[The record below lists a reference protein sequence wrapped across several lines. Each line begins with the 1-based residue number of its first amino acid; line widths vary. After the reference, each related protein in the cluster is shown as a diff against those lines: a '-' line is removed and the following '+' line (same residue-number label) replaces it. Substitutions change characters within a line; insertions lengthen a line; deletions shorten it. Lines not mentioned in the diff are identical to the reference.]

1 MELRFKS
8 HVLTTVLVLTTVY
21 FTSQGHSSYKKSLV
35 NSFLHSE
42 NLIWRCVMESINS
55 DDTSENSKKDS
66 QNLVN
71 DSSKQIPVYQKIA
84 YGFGDFGNG
93 FMFDLGQSYLTKFW
107 IDGVGIGA
115 SVVGGIFA
123 FTKIFDAFMDPIAG
137 SVVDNRKHIGKRG
150 KFRPFMMVS
159 AIILGVLTVLTFT
172 MPNNLTMTQK
182 IIYAYAA
189 YMIWGLTYSFTNDPY
204 GSLASVMSRNSQ
216 DRSFMATT
224 RQIGSVGA
232 QFIAGVA
239 FIPLTVMIGGS
250 NQKKGYFFASLIF
263 AIIGVL
269 MFAICYFGT
278 RENVHV
284 NRKKSAQKEGFKDY
298 FRVIFKNGPLGAI
311 ILMTLFTISAMN
323 TNNQMMVFYAEYNL
337 GNIGLQPLINAIMM
351 GCSIVGVFMIPFLT
365 KHFGQK
371 KTAMCSFIIGAV
383 ANLLNF
389 ILPNNVVTFIILVTI
404 GYTALAIPNGIT
416 WAMVSNA
423 IDYGEW
429 RSGTRKEGITYA
441 AFNFSR
447 KIAQS
452 LAALVSS
459 GVLALTG
466 YVANAPQTASALQ
479 GIKAAMTLYP
489 GVCLLLAA
497 VVIGFLY
504 KLDDKKFA
512 QIADDLDHGRWEGGK
527 ISDN

>member
-1 MELRFKS
+1 METNDTKA
-8 HVLTTVLVLTTVY
+8 V
-21 FTSQGHSSYKKSLV
+21 V
-35 NSFLHSE
+35 NDGKIKNH
-42 NLIWRCVMESINS
+42 
-55 DDTSENSKKDS
+55 DDE
-66 QNLVN
+66 LMN
-71 DSSKQIPVYQKIA
+71 DSSKRIPTHQKIA

-115 SVVGGIFA
+115 GVVAGIFA

-137 SVVDNRKHIGKRG
+137 SVVDNRKKIGKRG

-159 AIILGVLTVLTFT
+159 AIILGVLTVVTFT
-172 MPNNLTMTQK
+172 MPDGLSMNQK

-189 YMIWGLTYSFTNDPY
+189 YMIWGLVYSFTNDPY
-204 GSLASVMSRNSQ
+204 GSLASVMSRNTQ

-250 NQKKGYFFASLIF
+250 DQRLGYFWAAAIF
-263 AIIGVL
+263 AVIGVL
-269 MFAICYFGT
+269 MFGICYLGT
-278 RENVHV
+278 KENVHV
-284 NRKKSAQKEGFKDY
+284 NRSKSAQKEGFKDY
-298 FRVIFKNGPLGAI
+298 FKVIFKNGPLGAL

-337 GNIGLQPLINAIMM
+337 GNIGLQPIINAIMM
-351 GCSIVGVFMIPFLT
+351 GCSILGVFMIPTLT

-371 KTAMCSFIIGAV
+371 RTAMVSFIVGAV

-389 ILPNNVVTFIILVTI
+389 VLPDHIVTFIILVTI

-429 RSGTRKEGITYA
+429 RSGIRKEGITYA

-452 LAALVSS
+452 IAALVSA
-459 GVLALTG
+459 GILALTG
-466 YVANAPQTASALQ
+466 YVANAHQSAGALQ

-489 GVCLLLAA
+489 GICLVLAA

-504 KLDDKKFA
+504 KLDGERFGK
-512 QIADDLDHGRWEGGK
+512 IANDLDHGRWKGGK
-527 ISDN
+527 IGK

>member
-1 MELRFKS
+1 ME
-8 HVLTTVLVLTTVY
+8 TTDAKAV
-21 FTSQGHSSYKKSLV
+21 V
-35 NSFLHSE
+35 NDGKTKNH
-42 NLIWRCVMESINS
+42 
-55 DDTSENSKKDS
+55 DDE
-66 QNLVN
+66 LMN
-71 DSSKQIPVYQKIA
+71 DSSKRIPTHQKIA

-115 SVVGGIFA
+115 GVVAGIFA

-137 SVVDNRKHIGKRG
+137 SVVDNRKKIGKRG

-159 AIILGVLTVLTFT
+159 AIILGVLTVVTFT
-172 MPNNLTMTQK
+172 MPDGLSMNQK

-189 YMIWGLTYSFTNDPY
+189 YMIWGLVYSFTNDPY
-204 GSLASVMSRNSQ
+204 GSLASVMSRNTQ

-250 NQKKGYFFASLIF
+250 NQRLGYFWAAAIF
-263 AIIGVL
+263 AAIGVL
-269 MFAICYFGT
+269 MFGICYLGT
-278 RENVHV
+278 KENVHV
-284 NRKKSAQKEGFKDY
+284 NRSKTAQKEGFKDY
-298 FRVIFKNGPLGAI
+298 FKVIFKNGPLGAL

-337 GNIGLQPLINAIMM
+337 GNIALQPVINAIMM
-351 GCSIVGVFMIPFLT
+351 GCSIAGVFMIPTLT

-371 KTAMCSFIIGAV
+371 RTAMWSFAIGAA

-389 ILPNNVVTFIILVTI
+389 VLPDHVVVFVILVTV

-429 RSGTRKEGITYA
+429 RSGVRKEGITYA

-452 LAALVSS
+452 IAALVSA

-466 YVANAPQTASALQ
+466 YVANAYQTAGALR

-489 GVCLLLAA
+489 GVCLVLAA

-504 KLDDKKFA
+504 KLDGERFGK
-512 QIADDLDHGRWEGGK
+512 IANDLDHGRWEGGK
-527 ISDN
+527 IGDK

>member
-1 MELRFKS
+1 ME
-8 HVLTTVLVLTTVY
+8 TTDAKAV
-21 FTSQGHSSYKKSLV
+21 V
-35 NSFLHSE
+35 NDGKTKNH
-42 NLIWRCVMESINS
+42 
-55 DDTSENSKKDS
+55 DDE
-66 QNLVN
+66 LMN
-71 DSSKQIPVYQKIA
+71 DSSKRIPTHQKIA

-115 SVVGGIFA
+115 GVVAGIFA

-137 SVVDNRKHIGKRG
+137 SVVDNRKKIGKRG

-159 AIILGVLTVLTFT
+159 AIILGVLTVVTFT
-172 MPNNLTMTQK
+172 IPDGLSMNQK

-189 YMIWGLTYSFTNDPY
+189 YMIWGLVYSFTNDPY
-204 GSLASVMSRNSQ
+204 GSLASVMSRNTQ

-250 NQKKGYFFASLIF
+250 NQRLGYFWAAAIF
-263 AIIGVL
+263 AAIGVL
-269 MFAICYFGT
+269 MFGICYLGT
-278 RENVHV
+278 KENVRV
-284 NRKKSAQKEGFKDY
+284 NRSKTAQKEGFKDY
-298 FRVIFKNGPLGAI
+298 FKVIFKNGPLGAL

-337 GNIGLQPLINAIMM
+337 GNIALQPVINAIMM
-351 GCSIVGVFMIPFLT
+351 GCSIAGVFMIPTLT

-371 KTAMCSFIIGAV
+371 RTAMWSFAIGAA

-389 ILPNNVVTFIILVTI
+389 VLPDHVVVFVILVTV

-429 RSGTRKEGITYA
+429 RSGVRKEGITYA

-452 LAALVSS
+452 IAALVSA

-466 YVANAPQTASALQ
+466 YVANAHQTAGALR

-489 GVCLLLAA
+489 GVCLVLAA

-504 KLDDKKFA
+504 KLDGERFGK
-512 QIADDLDHGRWEGGK
+512 IANDLDHGRWEGGK
-527 ISDN
+527 IGDK

>member
-1 MELRFKS
+1 ME
-8 HVLTTVLVLTTVY
+8 TTDAKVTPKDT
-21 FTSQGHSSYKKSLV
+21 G
-35 NSFLHSE
+35 
-42 NLIWRCVMESINS
+42 S
-55 DDTSENSKKDS
+55 DGKDE
-66 QNLVN
+66 LMN
-71 DSSKQIPVYQKIA
+71 DSSKRIPNRQKIA

-93 FMFDLGQSYLTKFW
+93 FMFDLGQAYLTKFW

-115 SVVGGIFA
+115 GVVGGIFA

-137 SVVDNRKHIGKRG
+137 SVVDNRKKIGKRG
-150 KFRPFMMVS
+150 KFRPVMMVS
-159 AIILGVLTVLTFT
+159 AVILGFLTVLTFM
-172 MPNNLTMTQK
+172 MPDGLSMTQK

-189 YMIWGLTYSFTNDPY
+189 YMIWGLIYSFTNDPY
-204 GSLASVMSRNSQ
+204 GSLASVMSRNVQ

-239 FIPLTVMIGGS
+239 FIPLTVLIGGS
-250 NQKKGYFFASLIF
+250 DQRLGYFWAAAIF
-263 AIIGVL
+263 AAFGVA
-269 MFAICYFGT
+269 MFGICYLGT
-278 RENVHV
+278 KENVHV
-284 NRKKSAQKEGFKDY
+284 HRNQNAQKEGFKDY
-298 FRVIFKNGPLGAI
+298 FKVIFKNGPLGAL
-311 ILMTLFTISAMN
+311 ILMTIFTISAMN

-337 GNIGLQPLINAIMM
+337 GNIGLQPIINAIMM
-351 GCSIVGVFMIPFLT
+351 GCSILGVFMIPTLT

-371 KTAMCSFIIGAV
+371 RTAMVSFIVGAV

-389 ILPNNVVTFIILVTI
+389 VLPDHIVTFIILVTI

-429 RSGTRKEGITYA
+429 RSGIRKEGITYA

-452 LAALVSS
+452 IAALVSA
-459 GVLALTG
+459 GILALTG
-466 YVANAPQTASALQ
+466 YVANAHQSAGALQ

-489 GVCLLLAA
+489 GICLVMAA
-497 VVIGFLY
+497 VIIGFLY
-504 KLDDKKFA
+504 KLDDHRFKE
-512 QIADDLDHGRWEGGK
+512 IADDLDHGRWEGGK
-527 ISDN
+527 IGK